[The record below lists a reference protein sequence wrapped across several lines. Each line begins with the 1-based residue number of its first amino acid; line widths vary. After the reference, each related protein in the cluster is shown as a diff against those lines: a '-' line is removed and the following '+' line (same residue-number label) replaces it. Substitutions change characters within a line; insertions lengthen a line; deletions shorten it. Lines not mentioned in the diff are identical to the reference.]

1 MLAAPRLP
9 SGARRGTLMFTPR
22 SIAVQNFSTKPTD
35 KTESGEG
42 REEDPAMSES
52 ELKLIDDHALLKEQ
66 HEDLMDKYR

>member
-1 MLAAPRLP
+1 MLATP
-9 SGARRGTLMFTPR
+9 SGTRRGTLMFTPR
-22 SIAVQNFSTKPTD
+22 SIAVQNFSTEPTD

-52 ELKLIDDHALLKEQ
+52 ELKLIDDHALLKAQ